1 MLSRLSANV
10 LLKSTIATMAVAV
23 VVMLA
28 MNAWD
33 CWRRF
38 ADAGRIVVVADA
50 SGFAF
55 KAMHNLRT
63 DRASTFRELNSD
75 KTIDPTIDKYLHG
88 VRDSQ
93 MPALR
98 SAIGVLESIDFAD
111 RSTLLPELQREFK
124 SLTALHAETWEA
136 FTKPSPR
143 NSWTRPPDC
152 SIRSTRCRRASS
164 HR

>member
-1 MLSRLSANV
+1 MADPWNQCPGGSMLHRLSANT

-23 VVMLA
+23 VIMLA
-28 MNAWD
+28 INAWD

-75 KTIDPTIDKYLHG
+75 KPIDPAIDKYLH
-88 VRDSQ
+88 
-93 MPALR
+93 
-98 SAIGVLESIDFAD
+98 
-111 RSTLLPELQREFK
+111 
-124 SLTALHAETWEA
+124 
-136 FTKPSPR
+136 
-143 NSWTRPPDC
+143 
-152 SIRSTRCRRASS
+152 
-164 HR
+164 